1 MARVRVR
8 LTLRALWDP
17 AFPGSR
23 CRFRETISPLT
34 IARAPSSPRSH
45 RNLLPGPSNTSRSR
59 SGIAPAW
66 TTGASSARTSLTA
79 PRSTRRRSKRAVGD
93 AYRAI
98 AESLR
103 ASGHHP
109 VRFWNFV
116 PGIHA
121 DMGGGLDR
129 YMVFNAG
136 RYAAFEAWFGQAALF
151 TRTVPTASAVGNR
164 LGGAGR
170 PRARQP

>member
-1 MARVRVR
+1 MPADDRARVVLTALAPEPPAWAVERSTDTLTGRADLDRWR
-8 LTLRALWDP
+8 LVSTHVPECAALDAAALERAVADGYRAL
-17 AFPGSR
+17 
-23 CRFRETISPLT
+23 
-34 IARAPSSPRSH
+34 
-45 RNLLPGPSNTSRSR
+45 
-59 SGIAPAW
+59 
-66 TTGASSARTSLTA
+66 
-79 PRSTRRRSKRAVGD
+79 
-93 AYRAI
+93 

-136 RYAAFEAWFGQAALF
+136 RYAAFLEWFGQAALF
-151 TRTVPTASAVGNR
+151 TRTVPT
-164 LGGAGR
+164 GGT
-170 PRARQP
+170 PSPN